1 MANLNKNYNK
11 DIHLKLYE
19 DYNVK
24 KKKIENLIKEHLPS
38 NDEHVSN
45 KKLNNEQIIQNSK
58 RLYKEYEKK
67 NNNFRQSQI
76 KQLKDFKN
84 MSTSSV
90 INKYSNE
97 IISKRFINI
106 YKKVLKDLFNKD
118 ISDEFNLTF
127 GDFLLFA
134 YKLGLVNKNYD
145 DIDVKQFKHSLI
157 INKSDNKKKQKILI

>member
-1 MANLNKNYNK
+1 MPSK
-11 DIHLKLYE
+11 DEL
-19 DYNVK
+19 
-24 KKKIENLIKEHLPS
+24 
-38 NDEHVSN
+38 VSN
-45 KKLNNEQIIQNSK
+45 KKLDNEQIIQNSK

-67 NNNFRQSQI
+67 NNYFRENQI
-76 KQLKDFKN
+76 KIKKLKDIKN

-90 INKYSNE
+90 INKNSKE

-106 YKKVLKDLFNKD
+106 YKNVLNDLFNKD
-118 ISDEFNLTF
+118 ISDDFNMAYE
-127 GDFLLFA
+127 DFLLFA